1 MVILHEI
8 FRKKP
13 KNFEQEIKLHTRDVI
28 QTSRYDQIAVVIDI
42 QCFSGIVHFME
53 KQKLLLSLVFIGIAI
68 LACTNPVGGE
78 PFENIRFQDT
88 ATVFIPPTLVP
99 TPSQTPVPT
108 LVPAVQI
115 KNADRAFF
123 NGDWETALS
132 EYQDAFESN
141 SGLDNEAEMQA
152 AALLGIGRTQFQ
164 AGHYPE
170 ALDTLLTLI
179 ASYPESSQTAA
190 AYFATAQTYEALT
203 QYGEADN
210 AYSQY
215 LALRPGVIDSYVN
228 EWRGDVLVQGNEPLK
243 AIDAYQA
250 AITAPRLED
259 TLALELKVANAYAIL
274 GDHSTA
280 LVAYQDIY
288 TRTTNDYT
296 RAQLDYLMGA
306 SYTAIGQ
313 IEDANA
319 VYLDA
324 VENYPLSFDSY
335 QALIILVDSGYPVN
349 EFDRGL
355 VDYFAGQYNLAI
367 TAFDRYLQ
375 ISTENAGTAYYYEGL
390 AYRDLDNPESAIA
403 SWELLIKSYLA
414 DDYWDDAWEEVAY
427 TQWAYLDQYSEAIQ
441 TLLDFVSD
449 NPDHSRAS
457 EFLFEAARIAERKG
471 DYERAASIWER
482 IPSEYPS
489 SEFVPK
495 AIFQAGLSHFRTG
508 DYATALSTF
517 EWSLNSS
524 ADPEKKSAAY
534 FWMAKSYQALG
545 DQPNAEA
552 FWGIA
557 ANQDPTGYYSER
569 ARDILV
575 GREPF
580 EPPTMFDL
588 AFNIEADRSEAES
601 WMREVFA
608 IPGGIDLSGPG
619 PLEMDL
625 RFIRGTELWNLG
637 LYELAQLEFESLR
650 ADNSQSPM
658 DNYRLANYLVDLGL
672 YRSAIFAT
680 RQVLDLNDMDD
691 AQTLTAPV
699 YFNHLRFGSYY
710 RDLVLPI
717 ADTCH
722 FHPLFLFSVL
732 RQESLFEGF
741 VRSSAG
747 ARGLMQI
754 MPKTAE
760 SIAANAGWPPDFTPD
775 DLYRPIVNL
784 TLGADY
790 LDTQRNFF
798 DGDLYAALAAYNAG
812 PGNTIIWRDLAGG
825 DIDLFLEII
834 RFDETRDYIK
844 GIYEVFSIYRLLY
857 DRSP

>member
-1 MVILHEI
+1 M
-8 FRKKP
+8 K
-13 KNFEQEIKLHTRDVI
+13 
-28 QTSRYDQIAVVIDI
+28 
-42 QCFSGIVHFME
+42 
-53 KQKLLLSLVFIGIAI
+53 KQKLLLSLVLIGTGI
-68 LACTNPVGGE
+68 LACTNPLGRKSL
-78 PFENIRFQDT
+78 ENIRFQDT
-88 ATVFIPPTLVP
+88 ATVFIPPTLAP

-108 LVPAVQI
+108 LIPAVKI
-115 KNADRAFF
+115 ENADRAFF
-123 NGDWETALS
+123 NGDWETALL
-132 EYQDAFESN
+132 EYQETFESG
-141 SGLDNEAEMQA
+141 SGLGIDAEIQA
-152 AALLGIGRTQFQ
+152 AALLGIGPTQYQ
-164 AGHYPE
+164 LGNYPE
-170 ALDTLLTLI
+170 ALDTLLQLI
-179 ASYPESSQTAA
+179 ESYPESSQMAA
-190 AYFATAQTYEALT
+190 AYFAAAQTYEALS

-215 LALRPGVIDSYVN
+215 LALKPGVIDSYVH
-228 EWRGDVLVQGNEPLK
+228 EWRGDDLILGNEPLK

-250 AITAPRLED
+250 AIIAPRLED
-259 TLALELKVANAYAIL
+259 TLALDLKIANAYAVL

-296 RAQLDYLMGA
+296 RAQLDYLIGA

-313 IEDANA
+313 MDDANA
-319 VYLDA
+319 AYLDA

-375 ISTENAGTAYYYEGL
+375 NTTENAGTAYYYKGL
-390 AYRDLDNPESAIA
+390 AYRALDNPGSAIA
-403 SWELLIKSYLA
+403 SWEVLIKTYLA
-414 DDYWDDAWEEVAY
+414 DDHWADAWEEVAY
-427 TQWAYLDQYSEAIQ
+427 TQWAYLDQFTEAIQ
-441 TLLDFVSD
+441 SLLDFVSD
-449 NPDHSRAS
+449 NATHSRAP
-457 EFLFEAARIAERKG
+457 EFLFDAARIAERDG
-471 DYERAASIWER
+471 DYKKAASIWER
-482 IPSEYPS
+482 IPPEYPS

-495 AIFQAGLSHFRTG
+495 AIFQAGLSHFRAG

-545 DQPNAEA
+545 DQPNAET

-557 ANQDPTGYYSER
+557 ANLDPTGYYSER

-575 GREPF
+575 GLEPF
-580 EPPTMFDL
+580 KPPTMFDL
-588 AFNIEADRSEAES
+588 AFDIEAEKSVAES

-608 IPGGIDLSGPG
+608 IPEGIDLSSPG
-619 PLEMDL
+619 PLGVDL

-637 LYELAQLEFESLR
+637 FYEMAQLEFESLR
-650 ADNSQSPM
+650 ADNSHSPM

-672 YRSAIFAT
+672 YRSAIFAA

-710 RDLVLPI
+710 RDLVIPV
-717 ADTCH
+717 AEDYH

-741 VRSSAG
+741 VQSSAG

-760 SIAANAGWPPDFTPD
+760 SIAANAGWPPEFTAE
-775 DLYRPIVNL
+775 DLYRPIISIN
-784 TLGADY
+784 LGADY
-790 LDTQRNFF
+790 LAAQRDFF
-798 DGDLYAALAAYNAG
+798 DGELYAALAAYNAG
-812 PGNTIIWRDLAGG
+812 PGNTIIWKDLAGG

-834 RFDETRDYIK
+834 RFDETQNYIK